1 VLASTSIGQE
11 GLDFHFYSKKIIH
24 WNLPS
29 NPIDFEQREGRI
41 HRFKGHVIRMNV
53 ANKFNKHL
61 NSEVNKNIWD
71 QLFDLAEKSERSKAQ
86 FPCDLIPCWHV
97 ETDEGFSIERIVPL
111 YPFSKDIE
119 KYQNMLKVL
128 AYYRLTFGQPRQDEL
143 IEAMAEAG
151 ISENEK
157 ILIQNLM
164 LDLSPI
170 SFLAQVK

>member
-1 VLASTSIGQE
+1 
-11 GLDFHFYSKKIIH
+11 
-24 WNLPS
+24 
-29 NPIDFEQREGRI
+29 
-41 HRFKGHVIRMNV
+41 
-53 ANKFNKHL
+53 
-61 NSEVNKNIWD
+61 
-71 QLFDLAEKSERSKAQ
+71 
-86 FPCDLIPCWHV
+86 
-97 ETDEGFSIERIVPL
+97 
-111 YPFSKDIE
+111 
-119 KYQNMLKVL
+119 MLKVL